1 MKKSSLIVLCSLIL
15 ALAVS
20 FVPAIAYGNGLEA
33 SEEPTFVG
41 VSEVV
46 SEADDVAPTEVQ
58 TDVQTSPLEAED
70 APQAADGGS
79 KTEDV
84 TSAPVFSGSAHVQR
98 LGWIDATEGEDGT
111 IVLGTTGQGLR
122 VEAMRLRV
130 SGGSVSYQ
138 AHVQSV
144 GWDSWASDGE
154 LAGTE
159 GEAKRLEGIKI
170 CLTGEVADA
179 WSIQYRCHVQ
189 TYGWLGWA
197 ADGEIA
203 GSTGFGKRL
212 EAIEVRVVPAGTPLP
227 ESDTTAWQDAGLTG
241 SAHVQGIGWT
251 DTQRGYEVTLGT
263 MGQSKRM
270 EAFSLTRS
278 AGIDLAGDIVYAAHV
293 QGVGWQRER
302 SGGQIA
308 GTTGEGRRV
317 EAVAID
323 LTGELACS
331 YDVWYRAHVQGLGWM
346 AWAKNGELC
355 GSEGLAARMES
366 LQVVLVREGSPSP
379 SADDQDV
386 SSAYMKLPSIS
397 YGTQTGG
404 SWSAST
410 SDGHTSGSPDA
421 GGALRGMRATLSEQG
436 FSIAYAA
443 HVMGGAWTDDAWN
456 GKRLVASGDID
467 ALRMRLSG
475 EGSNVLAIWYRTHVQ
490 GLGWLQW
497 AQGSQP
503 SGTLNR
509 GYAIDAVQVRIIS
522 KYATWPD
529 DGDAGL
535 SMTCIDASS
544 PQLLSEANAMQRRL
558 VRSAETTP
566 WPGAS
571 LCAGWVEDVYKNA
584 GVCDVSGNA
593 CDLYDRYCTSS
604 NLSELKVGMIIAV
617 RTHTRTQAGSIWG
630 HVGIYVGDGW
640 VMHSVTSGVVR
651 VPLDYWIEFYGTTYT
666 PKWGWLGG
674 VKVA

>member
-212 EAIEVRVVPAGTPLP
+212 EAIEMRVVP
-227 ESDTTAWQDAGLTG
+227 
-241 SAHVQGIGWT
+241 
-251 DTQRGYEVTLGT
+251 
-263 MGQSKRM
+263 
-270 EAFSLTRS
+270 
-278 AGIDLAGDIVYAAHV
+278 
-293 QGVGWQRER
+293 
-302 SGGQIA
+302 
-308 GTTGEGRRV
+308 
-317 EAVAID
+317 
-323 LTGELACS
+323 
-331 YDVWYRAHVQGLGWM
+331 
-346 AWAKNGELC
+346 
-355 GSEGLAARMES
+355 
-366 LQVVLVREGSPSP
+366 
-379 SADDQDV
+379 
-386 SSAYMKLPSIS
+386 
-397 YGTQTGG
+397 
-404 SWSAST
+404 
-410 SDGHTSGSPDA
+410 
-421 GGALRGMRATLSEQG
+421 
-436 FSIAYAA
+436 
-443 HVMGGAWTDDAWN
+443 
-456 GKRLVASGDID
+456 
-467 ALRMRLSG
+467 
-475 EGSNVLAIWYRTHVQ
+475 
-490 GLGWLQW
+490 
-497 AQGSQP
+497 
-503 SGTLNR
+503 
-509 GYAIDAVQVRIIS
+509 
-522 KYATWPD
+522 
-529 DGDAGL
+529 
-535 SMTCIDASS
+535 
-544 PQLLSEANAMQRRL
+544 
-558 VRSAETTP
+558 
-566 WPGAS
+566 
-571 LCAGWVEDVYKNA
+571 
-584 GVCDVSGNA
+584 
-593 CDLYDRYCTSS
+593 
-604 NLSELKVGMIIAV
+604 AV